1 MGVASRM
8 PPGQYARPPITE
20 AVIEI
25 RFDPAISQ
33 DALAK
38 FVSDIQE
45 QYPTAEQSYE
55 VTVELK
61 VPASGG
67 EPVATPKMTLAG
79 YKLTGRDGTDLILL
93 AADRL
98 ATVRL
103 APYCGWEEFLE
114 ITQNIYALLRKTT
127 GYRKIVRVATRYV
140 NRIDIPV
147 SGSDSIGAS
156 KPINTTEYLLLEPQ
170 IPKII
175 PNVSSFMSQFVGYV
189 PEIDGKVLVN
199 AAIVPSPLIDHVSL
213 LLDIDLFKDQSLPQK
228 DNEMWDLLA
237 TLRNQKNVL
246 FEAFVTDK
254 ARELFDRD

>member
-1 MGVASRM
+1 M

-20 AVIEI
+20 AVIEF
-25 RFDPAISQ
+25 RFDPVISQ
-33 DALAK
+33 DALGE
-38 FVSDIQE
+38 FVRDVQG

-67 EPVATPKMTLAG
+67 EPVATPEMELAG
-79 YKLTGRDGTDLILL
+79 YKITGRDETDLILL
-93 AADRL
+93 AADRI

-103 APYCGWEEFLE
+103 APYCGWEQFLE
-114 ITQNIYALLRKTT
+114 ITQNNYALLRNIS
-127 GYRKIVRVATRYV
+127 GYRKIVRVATRYI

-147 SGSDSIGAS
+147 ARSDSIWTS
-156 KPINTTEYLLLEPQ
+156 KSINTTEYLLLEPQ

-175 PNVSSFMSQFVGYV
+175 PKISSFSSQFVGFV
-189 PEIDGKVLVN
+189 PEIHGKVLVN
-199 AAIVPSPLIDHVSL
+199 AGIVSSPLIDHVSL
-213 LLDIDLFKDQSLPQK
+213 LLDIDLFKDQNLPQK
-228 DNEMWDLLA
+228 ENELWDLLA
-237 TLRNQKNVL
+237 AFRIQKNIL

>member
-1 MGVASRM
+1 M

-20 AVIEI
+20 AVIEL
-25 RFDPAISQ
+25 RFDPAMSPG
-33 DALAK
+33 ALAK
-38 FVSDIQE
+38 FLRDVQG
-45 QYPTAEQSYE
+45 QYPTAEASYE

-61 VPASGG
+61 VPASGA
-67 EPVATPKMTLAG
+67 EPVATPTKKLAG
-79 YKLTGRDGTDLILL
+79 YKITGRDDTDLILL

-114 ITQNIYALLRKTT
+114 TT
-127 GYRKIVRVATRYV
+127 KNNDSMLKKRSGYRKIGRVATRYV
-140 NRIDIPV
+140 NRIDIPICE
-147 SGSDSIGAS
+147 SDSVGTS
-156 KPINTTEYLLLEPQ
+156 KSINTTEYLLLEPQ
-170 IPKII
+170 IPNII
-175 PNVSSFMSQFVGYV
+175 PNVSSFTSQFVGSV

-199 AAIVPSPLIDHVSL
+199 AAIIPSPLIDHVSL
-213 LLDIDLFKDQSLPQK
+213 LLDIDLFKDQNLPQK

-237 TLRNQKNVL
+237 AFRNQKNIL

>member
-1 MGVASRM
+1 M

-20 AVIEI
+20 AVIEF
-25 RFDPAISQ
+25 RFDPVMSPG
-33 DALAK
+33 ALAK
-38 FVSDIQE
+38 FMRDVQG
-45 QYPTAEQSYE
+45 QYPTAEASYE

-61 VPASGG
+61 VPASGA
-67 EPVATPKMTLAG
+67 EPVATPKKKLAG
-79 YKLTGRDGTDLILL
+79 YKITGRDDTDLILL

-114 ITQNIYALLRKTT
+114 TTKNNYAMLKKRS

-140 NRIDIPV
+140 NRIDIPICV
-147 SGSDSIGAS
+147 SDSVGTS
-156 KPINTTEYLLLEPQ
+156 KSINTTEYLLLEPQ

-175 PNVSSFMSQFVGYV
+175 PNVSSFTSQFVGSV

-199 AAIVPSPLIDHVSL
+199 AAIVSSPLIDHVSL
-213 LLDIDLFKDQSLPQK
+213 LLDIDLFKDENMPQK
-228 DNEMWDLLA
+228 DSEVWDLLA
-237 TLRNQKNVL
+237 AFRNQKNIL

>member
-1 MGVASRM
+1 M

-20 AVIEI
+20 AVIEL
-25 RFDPAISQ
+25 RFDPVISQ

-38 FVSDIQE
+38 FLRDVHG

-61 VPASGG
+61 VPASGA
-67 EPVATPKMTLAG
+67 EPIATPKKKLAG
-79 YKLTGRDGTDLILL
+79 YKITSRDETDLILV

-114 ITQNIYALLRKTT
+114 TTKNNYALLKKRS

-140 NRIDIPV
+140 NRIDIPICM
-147 SGSDSIGAS
+147 SDSVGTT
-156 KPINTTEYLLLEPQ
+156 KPIDTTEYLLLEPR
-170 IPKII
+170 IPGII
-175 PNVSSFMSQFVGYV
+175 PNVSSFASQFVGSV

-199 AAIVPSPLIDHVSL
+199 AATVSSPLIDHVSL
-213 LLDIDLFKDQSLPQK
+213 LLDIDLFKDQNIPQK
-228 DNEMWDLLA
+228 DKEFWDLLA
-237 TLRNQKNVL
+237 AFRHQKNML
-246 FEAFVTDK
+246 FEAFVTDQ

>member
-1 MGVASRM
+1 M

-20 AVIEI
+20 AVIEL
-25 RFDPAISQ
+25 RFDPAISR

-38 FVSDIQE
+38 FVSDVQG

-67 EPVATPKMTLAG
+67 EPIATPKKKLAG
-79 YKLTGRDGTDLILL
+79 YKITGRDETDLILL
-93 AADRL
+93 ATDRL

-103 APYCGWEEFLE
+103 APYCGWEQFLE
-114 ITQNIYALLRKTT
+114 ITQNNYSLLRKIS

-147 SGSDSIGAS
+147 SGSDSIGTS

-170 IPKII
+170 IPNII
-175 PNVSSFMSQFVGYV
+175 PNVSSFMSRFVGSV

-213 LLDIDLFKDQSLPQK
+213 LLDIDLFKDQNLPQK
-228 DNEMWDLLA
+228 DSEIWDLLA